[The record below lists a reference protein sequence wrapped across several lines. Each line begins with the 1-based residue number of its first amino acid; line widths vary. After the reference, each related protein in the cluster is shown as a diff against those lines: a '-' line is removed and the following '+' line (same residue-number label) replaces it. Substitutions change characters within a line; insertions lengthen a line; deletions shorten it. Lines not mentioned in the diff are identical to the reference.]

1 MEMYSGA
8 SSKTY
13 SKRLRRSD
21 SEENC
26 IIMSMEKEQK
36 AKYTRDR
43 KTIKK
48 IKKKNRL

>member
-1 MEMYSGA
+1 MEMNSGA

-13 SKRLRRSD
+13 SKRLRSD

-36 AKYTRDR
+36 AKYTPRQ
-43 KTIKK
+43 
-48 IKKKNRL
+48 KNN